1 VSSLLRSAL
10 GAALKRVHPCT
21 NNTCALAAALRAKL
35 YFHAAYLTTR
45 ASEGLLAEGDPE
57 GILDKFQALCP
68 ALGEDPEAIAE
79 SVRFCEIPTVECP
92 ACGADVFLD
101 LGDPKKC
108 DHCGVGE
115 TETLLGKVIDMIARD
130 IIQHHGGQE

>member
-1 VSSLLRSAL
+1 MSAFLRRRLGDAL
-10 GAALKRVHPCT
+10 ERLHPCT
-21 NNTCALAAALRAKL
+21 SNTCPLAAALRAEL
-35 YFHAAYLTTR
+35 YLHAAYLATR

-68 ALGEDPEAIAE
+68 TLGEDPEALAE
-79 SVRFCEIPTVECP
+79 SDRFCEIPTVECP

-108 DHCGVGE
+108 DNCGVGE
-115 TETLLGKVIDMIARD
+115 TETVLGKIIEMIARD
-130 IIQHHGGQE
+130 ILRQGEQS